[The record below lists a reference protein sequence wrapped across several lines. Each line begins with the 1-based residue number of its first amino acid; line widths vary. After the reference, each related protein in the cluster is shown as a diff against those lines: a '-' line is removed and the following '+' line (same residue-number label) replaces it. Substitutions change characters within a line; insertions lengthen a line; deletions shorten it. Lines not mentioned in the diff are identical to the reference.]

1 MAEKIERREV
11 TMNKLCAAFL
21 LLIALAFLISGAAQ
35 AETINFESD
44 SIGPLPSGW
53 TSAMTHSGGPPRW
66 EIVRDDSS
74 PGQPNVLAQ
83 LSSDNTRG
91 RYPLAVLNKVSGKN
105 GDLRVKFKA
114 ISGEVD
120 ASGGLVWRYLN
131 ENNYYIVRANV
142 LEDNVV
148 LYKVEN
154 GDRSSLAP
162 KGMDPETYGVETE
175 VTAQTWHTIRV
186 TFQGPLFTVYFNG
199 EKLFEVEDTTFT
211 AAGKVGLW
219 TKADSVTHFDD
230 FQVAV
235 K

>member
-1 MAEKIERREV
+1 
-11 TMNKLCAAFL
+11 MNKLCASFL
-21 LLIALAFLISGAAQ
+21 LLIALVFLISGAAQ

-44 SIGPLPSGW
+44 SIGPLPSDW
-53 TSAMTHSGGPPRW
+53 TSAMTHSGGPPQW
-66 EIVRDDSS
+66 EIVRDDTS
-74 PGQPNVLAQ
+74 PSQPHVLAQ
-83 LSSDNTRG
+83 LSSDNTRR

-114 ISGEVD
+114 VSGEVD
-120 ASGGLVWRYLN
+120 ASGGLVWRYLD
-131 ENNYYIVRANV
+131 ENNYYVVRANA
-142 LEDNVV
+142 LEDNLV

-154 GDRSSLAP
+154 GNRSSLAP
-162 KGMDPETYGVETE
+162 KGTARETYGVGTK
-175 VTAQTWHTIRV
+175 VSAQTWHTIRV
-186 TFQGPLFTVYFNG
+186 AFQGSLFTVYFNG

-230 FQVAV
+230 FQVVV

>member
-1 MAEKIERREV
+1 
-11 TMNKLCAAFL
+11 MNNLRAGFL
-21 LLIALAFLISGAAQ
+21 LLAALVFLMSGAAQ
-35 AETINFESD
+35 AETINFDSD
-44 SIGPLPSGW
+44 SIGPLSSGW

-66 EIVRDDSS
+66 EIVRDDTAPSKS
-74 PGQPNVLAQ
+74 NVLAQ

-120 ASGGLVWRYLN
+120 ASGGLVWRYLD
-131 ENNYYIVRANV
+131 ENNYYIVRANA

-154 GDRSSLAP
+154 GNRSSLAP
-162 KGMDPETYGVETE
+162 KGTARETYGVEIK
-175 VTAQTWHTIRV
+175 VSVQTWHTIRV
-186 TFQGPLFTVYFNG
+186 AFQSSLFTVYFNG

>member
-1 MAEKIERREV
+1 
-11 TMNKLCAAFL
+11 MNKLWTTFL
-21 LLIALAFLISGAAQ
+21 LLIALVFLISGAAQ

-44 SIGPLPSGW
+44 SIGPLPSDW

-66 EIVRDDSS
+66 EIVRDDTAPSK
-74 PGQPNVLAQ
+74 PNVLAQ

-91 RYPLAVLNKVSGKN
+91 RYPLAVLNKVSGKD

-114 ISGEVD
+114 VSGEVD
-120 ASGGLVWRYLN
+120 ASGGLVWRYLD
-131 ENNYYIVRANV
+131 ENNYYIVRANA

-154 GDRSSLAP
+154 GNRSSLAP
-162 KGMDPETYGVETE
+162 KGTARETYGVETNIS
-175 VTAQTWHTIRV
+175 AQTWHTIRV
-186 TFQGPLFTVYFNG
+186 AFQGSLFTVYFNG

-230 FQVAV
+230 FQVVV

>member
-1 MAEKIERREV
+1 
-11 TMNKLCAAFL
+11 MNKLCASFL
-21 LLIALAFLISGAAQ
+21 LLIALVFLISGAAQ

-44 SIGPLPSGW
+44 SIGPLPSDW
-53 TSAMTHSGGPPRW
+53 TSAMTHSGGPPQW
-66 EIVRDDSS
+66 EIVRDDTS
-74 PGQPNVLAQ
+74 PSQPHVLAQ
-83 LSSDNTRG
+83 LSSDNTRR

-114 ISGEVD
+114 VSGEVD
-120 ASGGLVWRYLN
+120 ASGGLVWRYLD
-131 ENNYYIVRANV
+131 ENNYYVVRANA
-142 LEDNVV
+142 LEDNLV

-154 GDRSSLAP
+154 GNRSSLAP
-162 KGMDPETYGVETE
+162 KGTARETYGVGTN
-175 VTAQTWHTIRV
+175 VSAQTWHTIRV
-186 TFQGPLFTVYFNG
+186 AFQGSLFTVYFNG

-230 FQVAV
+230 FQVVV